1 MTTKPLPCYYRG
13 RGFIYQPALSR
24 REKNLLSNDL
34 EVCYMYNIKSLCEKS
49 NISQQTFYRLLR
61 ENKDFRELVEN
72 NKEKKG
78 NGYRYTDAVL
88 SWLLD
93 YKGIELLPEEPSTPA
108 EMPPETILTDERES
122 ALLNQINALEAE
134 IDGLKAII
142 DEKEQERK
150 SLLLQ
155 NANLLL
161 LLTQEKQEK
170 QALLPAPRQS
180 FSQRIKALFSN
191 KNNRERL

>member
-13 RGFIYQPALSR
+13 RGFLYQPALSR
-24 REKNLLSNDL
+24 RKKGTRSMSL
-34 EVCYMYNIKSLCEKS
+34 EVRCMYNIKSLCEKS

-61 ENKDFRELVEN
+61 ENKDFRELVEK

-93 YKGIELLPEEPSTPA
+93 YKGIEEPSTPA
-108 EMPPETILTDERES
+108 EMPPETILTDERERT
-122 ALLNQINALEAE
+122 LLNQIKALEAE

>member
-1 MTTKPLPCYYRG
+1 
-13 RGFIYQPALSR
+13 
-24 REKNLLSNDL
+24 
-34 EVCYMYNIKSLCEKS
+34 MYNIKSLCEKS

-78 NGYRYTDAVL
+78 NGYRYTDTVL

-93 YKGIELLPEEPSTPA
+93 YKGIELLPEEPATPA
-108 EMPPETILTDERES
+108 EMPPETILTDERERT
-122 ALLNQINALEAE
+122 LLNQINALEAE

-150 SLLLQ
+150 ALLLQ

-191 KNNRERL
+191 KNNSDRP